1 MYFYIFQIILSYQS
15 RSVFIWSSDMS
26 QGAKILRGS
35 TIYSNNKQR
44 IVTVPNENAKLGKA
58 NSGPSRQGVFFAE
71 GIENEDD
78 NVMTEAA
85 SVSQQYF

>member
-1 MYFYIFQIILSYQS
+1 
-15 RSVFIWSSDMS
+15 MS

-44 IVTVPNENAKLGKA
+44 IVTVPNENAKFGKT
-58 NSGPSRQGVFFAE
+58 NSGPSRQGVFLEE

-78 NVMTEAA
+78 NVMIEAA